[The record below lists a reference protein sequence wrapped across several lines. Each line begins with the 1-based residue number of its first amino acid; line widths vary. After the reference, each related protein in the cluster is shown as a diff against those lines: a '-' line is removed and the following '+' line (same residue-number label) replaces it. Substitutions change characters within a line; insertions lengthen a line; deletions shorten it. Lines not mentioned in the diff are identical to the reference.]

1 MAVLVLL
8 MLHQH
13 RDHILIQIN
22 ILFCI
27 FKQLFQLAIY
37 SGQEAY
43 FVAILSLNQRDHFLV
58 LAGRAGGAGGGSGSN
73 CFPGDTSD
81 PTAGAHRAQD

>member
-27 FKQLFQLAIY
+27 FKQLFQLAIF

-43 FVAILSLNQRDHFLV
+43 FVAILSLNQRAHFLV
-58 LAGRAGGAGGGSGSN
+58 LAEVVLVRVEILEGLFGSRLLLWQ
-73 CFPGDTSD
+73 C
-81 PTAGAHRAQD
+81 